1 MLMKPTL
8 SMAQKQLLVMTPK
21 LQQAIKILQ
30 MPRLELSQYLNQQML
45 ENPFLE
51 ERYDEIEE
59 NITDGDIEEKSDTTE
74 DDLNEAE
81 VDLETGLPETD
92 VISDSD
98 LPELDVTDNDFGD
111 VDWQEYFADSLPK
124 NNEWEEPI
132 EEERQDNIPVV
143 QQTLQE
149 YLLWQLRMTKISDSD
164 YEIGESIIGN
174 IDDDGYLTVTTGE
187 ISETFGYNISD
198 VERVLKIIQSL
209 EPTGVGAR
217 DLKECLIIQLKQ
229 MDQEDTIAYKIIENG
244 YLEDL
249 EANHYPQVAKELGVS
264 IDDVHK
270 AVSVISSLEPRPGRR
285 FGSTKAEYI
294 IPDVIVEKIDGK
306 YTVLMNDYGPRLGL
320 SPYYRDLLTTLDT
333 LDEDGRKFIQSKFES
348 ALWLL
353 ESIERRRKTILKV
366 SEAIFNV
373 QQDFLEKGPQYLK
386 PLTLRE
392 VADKVGVHEATV
404 SRVVRNRYV
413 QTPRGIFE
421 LKNFF
426 SSGISTEDG
435 GMTSSIS
442 VKEMIKNMVE
452 NEDPK
457 NPLSDKDIEEELNKK
472 GFKIARRTIA
482 KYRAELNIPPSN
494 KRKKW

>member
-59 NITDGDIEEKSDTTE
+59 ILTDGDVEEKPDISE
-74 DDLNEAE
+74 EVLNEAE

-92 VISDSD
+92 IVSDND
-98 LPELDVTDNDFGD
+98 LPELDITDENFGD
-111 VDWQEYFADSLPK
+111 VDWQEYFIDSLPK

-132 EEERQDNIPVV
+132 EEERQENIPVV

-149 YLLWQLRMTKISDSD
+149 YLLWQLHMTKISESD

-174 IDDDGYLTVTTGE
+174 IDDDGYLTTTTEE

-217 DLKECLIIQLKQ
+217 DLKECLMIQLEQ
-229 MDQEDTIAYKIIENG
+229 MDQKDTIAYKIIEGG
-244 YLEDL
+244 YLEEL

-264 IDDVHK
+264 IDEVHN
-270 AVSVISSLEPRPGRR
+270 AVSVISSLEPKPGRQ
-285 FGSTKAEYI
+285 FSSTKAEYI

-306 YTVLMNDYGPRLGL
+306 YTVFMNDYGPRLGL
-320 SPYYRDLLTTLDT
+320 SPYYRDLLATSGN

-366 SEAIFNV
+366 TEVIFNV
-373 QQDFLEKGPQYLK
+373 QQDFLEKGPKYLK

-392 VADKVGVHEATV
+392 VAEKVGVHEATV

-421 LKNFF
+421 LRDFF

-442 VKEMIKNMVE
+442 VKEIIKNMVE
-452 NEDPK
+452 KEDPK
-457 NPLSDKDIEEELNKK
+457 NPLSDKDIEEELSKK

-494 KRKKW
+494 RRKKW